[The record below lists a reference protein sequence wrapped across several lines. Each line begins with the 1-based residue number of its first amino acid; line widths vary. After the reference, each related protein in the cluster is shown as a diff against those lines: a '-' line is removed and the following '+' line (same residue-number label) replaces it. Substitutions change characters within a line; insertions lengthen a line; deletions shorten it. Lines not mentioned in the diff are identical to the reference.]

1 MIHDLIP
8 CSLIHHFAVLHNDQ
22 LVCHVSSY
30 TNVMGY
36 DDDACVEIVTQF
48 HHLTDDLR
56 LCGHIQCTG
65 WFVCQKQFRIKGHC
79 HGNTH
84 TLTHTTGKLMR
95 ITVHNIL
102 CFRETHFLQHAYS
115 FFPRFIF

>member
-56 LCGHIQCTG
+56 LCGHINALVGSSARSSSGLKVIAMAIPT
-65 WFVCQKQFRIKGHC
+65 R
-79 HGNTH
+79 
-84 TLTHTTGKLMR
+84 
-95 ITVHNIL
+95 
-102 CFRETHFLQHAYS
+102 
-115 FFPRFIF
+115 